1 MKAIVVEFS
10 VRSALAH
17 NDVDE
22 YANFPLLVLMKKNAT
37 IIYGIWSGTIGGRNE
52 LKSFLDANK
61 SSTLNTK
68 RPRPFQIMR
77 LDSSKSVL
85 AWATFSEDNYE
96 YLEDGNI
103 LNEDK

>member
-1 MKAIVVEFS
+1 MKTIVIKFS
-10 VRSALAH
+10 VRSAFAH
-17 NDVDE
+17 DDMNE

-37 IIYGIWSGTIGGRNE
+37 IIYSIWSGTIGGRNE

-61 SSTLNTK
+61 TSTLNTK

-77 LDSSKSVL
+77 LDSPKSMF
-85 AWATFSEDNYE
+85 AWATFSENNCE

-103 LNEDK
+103 FNEDK